1 MIIML
6 NSILFEDKNQ
16 QVLLVKIRS
25 DQVEEECA
33 KSEVY
38 SRVVA
43 FVQVEDEFFVRLD
56 F

>member
-6 NSILFEDKNQ
+6 NSILIEDKNQ
-16 QVLLVKIRS
+16 QIFLVKIGP

-33 KSEVY
+33 KSEIY
-38 SRVVA
+38 SRFVA
-43 FVQVEDEFFVRLD
+43 FVQVEDEIFVRLD